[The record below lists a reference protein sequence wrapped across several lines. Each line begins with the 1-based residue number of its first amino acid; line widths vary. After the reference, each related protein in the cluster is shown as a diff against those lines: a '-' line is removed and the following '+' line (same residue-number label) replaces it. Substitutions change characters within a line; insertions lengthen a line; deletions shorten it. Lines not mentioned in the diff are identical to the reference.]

1 MVTKRQIK
9 ERELRKQHILD
20 SALSV
25 FKNKG
30 FEGSTMDEIAKDA
43 DFGKATLYYYF
54 NSKEEIFV
62 ELLNNGWEMI
72 WESLEEEVHDNE
84 NPKETFI
91 NSLNI
96 IGGLIRK
103 NQILFEFLFTA
114 PQMMPSSFSDEKS
127 SWKNYQNKMYGV
139 FQGLLEEGIEK
150 NEFPKMRSDLMMRA
164 IGGLFHGLFFL
175 GNEKK
180 QMSRETMEDFISTFI
195 GNYSSDE

>member
-1 MVTKRQIK
+1 MVTERQIK
-9 ERELRKQHILD
+9 ERELRKQNILD

-62 ELLNNGWEMI
+62 EILNNGWKMI
-72 WESLEEEVHDNE
+72 WESIEEEVHDHDQ
-84 NPKETFI
+84 PKETFI

-96 IGGLIRK
+96 IGGLVRK
-103 NQILFEFLFTA
+103 IKSYLNFFYC
-114 PQMMPSSFSDEKS
+114 PQMMPTAFSDDKN

-139 FQGLLEEGIEK
+139 FQSLLEEGIEK
-150 NEFPKMRSDLMMRA
+150 NEFPKMRSDIMMRA

-175 GNEKK
+175 GNDKK
-180 QMSRETMEDFISTFI
+180 QMSRETMEEFISTFI
-195 GNYSSDE
+195 GNYSSD

>member
-1 MVTKRQIK
+1 
-9 ERELRKQHILD
+9 
-20 SALSV
+20 
-25 FKNKG
+25 
-30 FEGSTMDEIAKDA
+30 
-43 DFGKATLYYYF
+43 
-54 NSKEEIFV
+54 
-62 ELLNNGWEMI
+62 
-72 WESLEEEVHDNE
+72 
-84 NPKETFI
+84 
-91 NSLNI
+91 
-96 IGGLIRK
+96 
-103 NQILFEFLFTA
+103 
-114 PQMMPSSFSDEKS
+114 MPSSFSDEKS

>member
-1 MVTKRQIK
+1 MVTERQIK
-9 ERELRKQHILD
+9 ERELRKQNILD

-62 ELLNNGWEMI
+62 EILKNGWKMI
-72 WESLEEEVHDNE
+72 WESIEEEVHDHDQ
-84 NPKETFI
+84 PKETFI

-96 IGGLIRK
+96 IGGLVRK
-103 NQILFEFLFTA
+103 NQILFEFLFTS
-114 PQMMPSSFSDEKS
+114 PQMMPTAFSDDKN

-139 FQGLLEEGIEK
+139 FQSLLEEGIEK
-150 NEFPKMRSDLMMRA
+150 NEFPKMRSDIMMRA

-175 GNEKK
+175 GNDKK
-180 QMSRETMEDFISTFI
+180 QMSRETMEEFISTFI
-195 GNYSSDE
+195 GNYSSD